1 MLDNEPVKVVVNKM
15 KEGNVIINE
24 DRAGII

>member
-1 MLDNEPVKVVVNKM
+1 MLDNEPVKVVVNNM
-15 KEGNVIINE
+15 REGNVIINV